1 MPYTES
7 NEYWGACMRD
17 HIGHDTI
24 NQERKEW
31 KKALLIDSVSQCVLA
46 YVFAQVQYV
55 GLASSMCQN
64 PRYV

>member
-1 MPYTES
+1 
-7 NEYWGACMRD
+7 MRD